1 MIQMLWDRAEGNGY
15 AHRLTSN
22 PLPDTPGHEVM
33 LQVAYSD
40 HQVSNH
46 AAEVFARTIEA
57 PIMLPGLPPGR
68 HWEETPYYTDTASYP
83 YQGSALIYWDSGNAA
98 PPNGNIPADEGTD
111 PHSHPRKEAAGGW
124 QEAHF
129 LLTGEMVDVCAGQD
143 YLTAAHPLAGGQ
155 SYCRVPAAQPGEYVP
170 VRSVARATQ
179 ARGGAIGM
187 LMLVGLIVMLPVL
200 RLRGQVRY
208 R

>member
-1 MIQMLWDRAEGNGY
+1 
-15 AHRLTSN
+15 
-22 PLPDTPGHEVM
+22 
-33 LQVAYSD
+33 
-40 HQVSNH
+40 
-46 AAEVFARTIEA
+46 
-57 PIMLPGLPPGR
+57 MLPGLPPGR

-155 SYCRVPAAQPGEYVP
+155 SYCRVPAAKPGEYVP